1 MHLPSAGCQANLVK
15 VSLSL
20 SLSLLLPLPLL
31 LFTLSSLQSLQSLG
45 LTHVLNMY
53 LTGVGA
59 ASPQSMQGLS
69 RFQYE
74 AAWRCA
80 VWEDQNSRS
89 THHHCFS
96 AIWKYET
103 HFEIVAVYFQVLYHT
118 ILPIA
123 LSARWPC
130 LAATLATTVISV
142 TLCWLSE
149 TGKRLCLPPHSHLQ
163 GESNTERL
171 VEIVDT
177 SIHSAYHMT
186 VT

>member
-20 SLSLLLPLPLL
+20 SSVTSPPSS
-31 LFTLSSLQSLQSLG
+31 FTLSSLQSLQSLG

-80 VWEDQNSRS
+80 VWEDQSSRL
-89 THHHCFS
+89 THHHHFS
-96 AIWKYET
+96 AILKYER
-103 HFEIVAVYFQVLYHT
+103 F
-118 ILPIA
+118 ILK
-123 LSARWPC
+123 S
-130 LAATLATTVISV
+130 
-142 TLCWLSE
+142 
-149 TGKRLCLPPHSHLQ
+149 
-163 GESNTERL
+163 
-171 VEIVDT
+171 
-177 SIHSAYHMT
+177 
-186 VT
+186 